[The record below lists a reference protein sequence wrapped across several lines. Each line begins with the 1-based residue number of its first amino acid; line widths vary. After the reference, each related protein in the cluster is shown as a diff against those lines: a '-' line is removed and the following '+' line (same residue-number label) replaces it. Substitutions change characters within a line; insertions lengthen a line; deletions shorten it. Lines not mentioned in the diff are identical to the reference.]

1 MNINSIK
8 LTLKALFAFFL
19 LTLLTNC
26 GIWDPADARKIDP
39 NAQVRAEKNIQ
50 EGRGFRLSQMGKGG
64 SGSFEF
70 ATSNEMWRATLSLL
84 DFTPLSNVD
93 YSGGII
99 ITEWFSDKNSKNES
113 IKITVRFLSNE
124 IRADGINIIV
134 HKKICPEANN
144 CEIKKIDSTISQD
157 IKLAILKKAAQMK
170 ENERVKDP
178 DYKIPKFGKSAEEK

>member
-8 LTLKALFAFFL
+8 LTLKTLFAFFL

-50 EGRGFRLSQMGKGG
+50 EGRGFRLSEMGKRGG

-70 ATSNEMWRATLSLL
+70 ATSNSMWRATLSLL

-134 HKKICPEANN
+134 HKKICPEVNN

-170 ENERVKDP
+170 ENEIVKGP
-178 DYKIPKFGKSAEEK
+178 DYKVPKYNTSEK